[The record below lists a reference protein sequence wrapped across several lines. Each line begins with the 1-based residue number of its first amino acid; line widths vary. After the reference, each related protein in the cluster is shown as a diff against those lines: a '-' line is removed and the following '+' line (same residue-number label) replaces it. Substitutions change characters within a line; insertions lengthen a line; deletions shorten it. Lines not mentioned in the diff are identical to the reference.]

1 MSARGFTLVELI
13 IVLLIIGIGF
23 MTVTPLMV
31 EKAIGDP
38 EEITFFNDLL
48 SKTADEAEELG
59 RALPIRGVKGSD
71 TIFLHDGE
79 TVKIPGISG
88 VLSAEINDEEQ
99 SGLDYVIMV
108 YPKRICDYFILRV
121 SDTEIIESLPLI
133 LQTRLK

>member
-1 MSARGFTLVELI
+1 MSARGFTLVEII

-23 MTVTPLMV
+23 MTVVPVMV
-31 EKAIGDP
+31 EKTTGEP
-38 EEITFFNDLL
+38 EETAFLNDLL
-48 SKTADEAEELG
+48 RKTADEAAELS

-71 TIFLHDGE
+71 TLFLHDGE

-108 YPKRICDYFILRV
+108 YPKGICDYFLLKV
-121 SDTEIIESLPLI
+121 SDTETIESIPLL

>member
-31 EKAIGDP
+31 EKAAGEA
-38 EEITFFNDLL
+38 EETAFFNDLL
-48 SKTADEAEELG
+48 RKTADEAEELG
-59 RALPIRGVKGSD
+59 RALPLRGVKGSASL
-71 TIFLHDGE
+71 FLHDGE

-108 YPKRICDYFILRV
+108 YPQGICDRFVLRV
-121 SDTEIIESLPLI
+121 SDTEVIESLPL
-133 LQTRLK
+133 LLLTRFQ